1 MTNPIYAISNDGKIL
16 RLVTDGDLQEKIFGE
31 FKKQENIFSNKTNP
45 IDYVEN
51 KSITSLL
58 PDDSYFFIKDFP
70 DTLGMVKAINSGISH
85 SEEVQSIDTI
95 KAIFTGYIDKSSN
108 KYYFL
113 IQEFNQRTSGSLKK
127 FRFGF
132 AKNTFIPI
140 SSSVLSLDLKLTA
153 IFVCDTNKIGLGELR
168 FVTFAGVCRIFDME
182 EYKHNAS
189 DKDVQDFLRHP
200 LLDFTEFQT
209 QQQNLFTGDDGFEKF
224 IKNHRAKKIGF
235 IMQSKILNDITI
247 EDLYEGIKEVGIDAK
262 IENNKIVV
270 PSEIPEFETFLKCL
284 SEEVYNG
291 RFTKETFEALSRK
304 KYKK

>member
-1 MTNPIYAISNDGKIL
+1 
-16 RLVTDGDLQEKIFGE
+16 LQENIFGE
-31 FKKQENIFSNKTNP
+31 FKTQENIFSNKTNP

-58 PDDSYFFIKDFP
+58 PDDSYFFYKRFSRYM
-70 DTLGMVKAINSGISH
+70 GMVKAINSGISH
-85 SEEVQSIDTI
+85 NEEVHSIDTI

-132 AKNTFIPI
+132 AKNTFTPI
-140 SSSVLSLDLKLTA
+140 SRSVLSLDLKLTA
-153 IFVCDTNKIGLGELR
+153 IFVCDVSKVGLGELR
-168 FVTFAGVCRIFDME
+168 FVTSAGVCRIFDME

-189 DKDVQDFLRHP
+189 DKDVQDFLCHP
-200 LLDFTEFQT
+200 LLDFKEFQT
-209 QQQNLFTGDDGFEKF
+209 KQQNLFTGYDGFEDF
-224 IKNHRAKKIGF
+224 IKIRSAKKIGF

-270 PSEIPEFETFLKCL
+270 PSEITEFETN
-284 SEEVYNG
+284 NG
-291 RFTKETFEALSRK
+291 V
-304 KYKK
+304 